1 MKRPALEEKEIFNP
15 EEAITFYN
23 LSRRK
28 FQRLLRSE
36 EKLPFVALYNDRK
49 LIIRSEYEKYMNAHP
64 KTKEALRN
72 GKAPVPK
79 KA

>member
-1 MKRPALEEKEIFNP
+1 MKRPALEEKEVFNP

-28 FQRLLRSE
+28 FYRLLQGDE
-36 EKLPFVALYNDRK
+36 TLPFIALYKERK
-49 LIIRSEYEKYMNAHP
+49 LIIRSEYETYMRNHP
-64 KTKEALRN
+64 EIKEGLKN
-72 GKAPVPK
+72 GRAPVPK

>member
-1 MKRPALEEKEIFNP
+1 MKKTVLEDKDVFNP

-28 FQRLLRSE
+28 FYRLIQGDD
-36 EKLPFVALYNDRK
+36 KLPFIALYKERK
-49 LIIRSEYEKYMNAHP
+49 LIIRSEYEKYMNRHP
-64 KTKEALRN
+64 ETKEGLKN
-72 GKAPVPK
+72 GRAPIPK